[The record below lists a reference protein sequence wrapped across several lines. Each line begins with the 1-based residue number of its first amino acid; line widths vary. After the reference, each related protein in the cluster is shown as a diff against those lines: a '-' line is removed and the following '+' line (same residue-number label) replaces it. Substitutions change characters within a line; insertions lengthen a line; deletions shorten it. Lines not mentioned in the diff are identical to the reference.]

1 MLYRHWHGQ
10 LLPAVLEAKLRRRQ
24 RSPEPRAG
32 GSHGEMASL
41 WAQVS
46 TSPPTP
52 HKSFLR
58 CRKCAWA
65 KSGTLPTPLTT
76 KW

>member
-10 LLPAVLEAKLRRRQ
+10 LLPAVLEAKLQRRQ

-46 TSPPTP
+46 TSPPP
-52 HKSFLR
+52 HASQEFSQVQEVRLGKVREL
-58 CRKCAWA
+58 AHTA
-65 KSGTLPTPLTT
+65 HH
-76 KW
+76 